1 MKFQN
6 AYKGIGK
13 IYLAEV
19 LELIG
24 AILLGIGVGMGFFG
38 MRTEGQ
44 VEAVVTS
51 GLAFGAFLTFLPGII
66 LPIVS
71 LILTFLGLNEASKD
85 EPTQLRTA
93 FISCIGALAFSIIA
107 GVIQSVNG
115 ASNLMSSVFELL
127 ATLAALFITIFTI
140 GGISKLMTR
149 IGRNDL
155 VNRGNQILWLLV
167 AAQLAEQVARMLPQ
181 GTLASVLELAAII
194 FSTVMCIMYL
204 GFLRN
209 SRNAL
214 LAA

>member
-24 AILLGIGVGMGFFG
+24 AILLGIGVAAGFFG

-44 VEAVVTS
+44 VEAAVTS
-51 GLAFGAFLTFLPGII
+51 SLALGAFLAFLPGII

-71 LILTFLGLNEASKD
+71 LILSILGLSEASKD

-93 FISCIGALAFSIIA
+93 FISCIGALAFSAIA

-181 GTLASVLELAAII
+181 GTLASILELAAII
-194 FSTVMCIMYL
+194 FSTVMCVMYL

>member
-24 AILLGIGVGMGFFG
+24 AILLGIGVAAGFFG
-38 MRTEGQ
+38 MRTEEQ
-44 VEAVVTS
+44 VEAAVTS
-51 GLAFGAFLTFLPGII
+51 SLALGAFLAFLPGII

-71 LILTFLGLNEASKD
+71 LILSILGLSEASKD

-93 FISCIGALAFSIIA
+93 FISCIGALAFSAIA
-107 GVIQSVNG
+107 GVSESVGG
-115 ASNLMSSVFELL
+115 APNLMSSLFELL
-127 ATLAALFITIFTI
+127 ATLASLFVTIFTI

-155 VNRGNQILWLLV
+155 VSRGNQILWLLV

-181 GTLASVLELAAII
+181 GTLVNILEPAAII

-214 LAA
+214 AA